1 MDSLQRRALTMSFA
15 AMETTFAAVVT
26 IAARTPVL
34 VASMTPGR
42 QKAADVVESQ
52 RMVMEKVEA
61 AIEGAAAAQVALMT
75 LWARMFFG
83 TVRGPTA
90 FAHGLA
96 DVAHAATHPAHRR
109 VRANAKRL
117 VGNTLAPRRRGQG

>member
-1 MDSLQRRALTMSFA
+1 MDSFQRRALTMSFA
-15 AMETTFAAVVT
+15 AMETSFAAAVT

-34 VASMTPGR
+34 FTHFTPGR
-42 QKAADVVESQ
+42 QKAADLVESQ
-52 RMVMEKVEA
+52 RMVIEKVEA

-75 LWARMFFG
+75 LWARMLFG
-83 TVRGPTA
+83 SVRGPTA
-90 FAHGLA
+90 LAHGLA

-117 VGNTLAPRRRGQG
+117 VANTLAPRRRGKA